1 MSEQPKCDG
10 ISSDSI
16 QNTSPQAGTSH
27 PLENGGNVQKR
38 QKKRTEIENE
48 EGDELTKFQ
57 PYDLKLLTF
66 KPIGS
71 EQEVDVWHATAS
83 QFHAYI
89 QQYAKGFGKV
99 NTSLWPLA
107 ERLAV
112 LNVIWER
119 FRAAGRPFPFTQ
131 HQQVV
136 PDVNGEGVP
145 DVNGDDGTSAS
156 EAM

>member
-1 MSEQPKCDG
+1 MSEQPKCDDT
-10 ISSDSI
+10 SSDSI
-16 QNTSPQAGTSH
+16 QNTSPQVGTSQ
-27 PLENGGNVQKR
+27 PLEKGENVQKR
-38 QKKRTEIENE
+38 QRKRIETESE
-48 EGDELTKFQ
+48 EGDEQTKFQ
-57 PYDLKLLTF
+57 PYDLKSLTF

-71 EQEVDVWHATAS
+71 EQEVDVWHATPS

-89 QQYAKGFGKV
+89 QQFAKGFGKV

-119 FRAAGRPFPFTQ
+119 FRVVGRPFPFTE

-136 PDVNGEGVP
+136 PDVNADSVP
-145 DVNGDDGTSAS
+145 LVNGDTDKSAS
-156 EAM
+156 EA